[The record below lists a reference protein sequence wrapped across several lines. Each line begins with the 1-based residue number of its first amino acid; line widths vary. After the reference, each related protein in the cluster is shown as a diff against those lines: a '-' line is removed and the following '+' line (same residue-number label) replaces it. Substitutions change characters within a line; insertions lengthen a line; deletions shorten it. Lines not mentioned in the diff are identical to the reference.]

1 MTNGRLCGRIGSV
14 PKPLRLPMRS
24 ASTSAATPALMWTT
38 VPPAKSIGATV
49 AAPSVTPNTFAAR
62 PFSLAERKPPPH
74 TMWASGKYVTVTQI
88 AVNVSHV
95 PNLTRS
101 ASAPE
106 MSATVMIANVT
117 WNAMSTTFG

>member
-1 MTNGRLCGRIGSV
+1 M
-14 PKPLRLPMRS
+14 
-24 ASTSAATPALMWTT
+24 
-38 VPPAKSIGATV
+38 
-49 AAPSVTPNTFAAR
+49 AAPSVTPKTLAAR
-62 PFSLAERKPPPH
+62 PFSLPERKPPPQ

-88 AVNVSHV
+88 AVKVSQV
-95 PNLTRS
+95 PNFTRS